1 MPEVLLLME
10 LSHILPVL
18 SLQDSQESHL
28 LYHHVLKEDDG
39 DNRHAA
45 FSYNNL
51 HFFL

>member
-1 MPEVLLLME
+1 ME
-10 LSHILPVL
+10 LNHILPAL
-18 SLQDSQESHL
+18 SLQDSQESRL
-28 LYHHVLKEDDG
+28 LYRLVLKEDGG

>member
-10 LSHILPVL
+10 LSHILPAL
-18 SLQDSQESHL
+18 SLQDSQESRL
-28 LYHHVLKEDDG
+28 LYRLVLKEDGG